1 MMKQKSGKD
10 KKPAQII
17 QLERDDV
24 RVWSMYTVAFT
35 MSPYAELISLQFMK
49 HQRQP
54 SQVNKVKATAS

>member
-24 RVWSMYTVAFT
+24 RVWSMYIVACT
-35 MSPYAELISLQFMK
+35 MSPSGTELIFLSV
-49 HQRQP
+49 P
-54 SQVNKVKATAS
+54 ETPKATFSGE